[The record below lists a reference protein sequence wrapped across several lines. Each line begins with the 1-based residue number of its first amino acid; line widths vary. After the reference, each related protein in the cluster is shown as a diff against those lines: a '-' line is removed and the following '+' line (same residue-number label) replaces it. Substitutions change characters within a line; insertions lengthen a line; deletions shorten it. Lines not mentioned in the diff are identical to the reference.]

1 MINSKI
7 QKIINNKKT
16 LTCAQ
21 DCIEKKLYGIRKG
34 SKKYKEKKF
43 LAIYQYVREYETLS
57 ETKLNNYWTFPA
69 ISPSTIDWLNNY
81 CHSKLTTRYKRIVKK
96 KSEKLGSQIHFNV
109 PILYRKAISSRVLE
123 FMNAEIFNNLDV
135 CIDYAFQESNILPKN
150 SRFQKLIDS
159 YSMLIFDTNV
169 DTNVNTNTNTSTNSE
184 IQIMKLNSD
193 EYDSEMVRYS
203 EYEKCSETDS
213 IINTIAHNNSTI
225 IAEDSANTSSDNME
239 LQNNTEYDS
248 NGNMI
253 IEGSIQKSLRLT
265 RLKIKLEK
273 IKIKKITKAT
283 ELERIKRSNIEKKI
297 KYVREKNK
305 MRKNKYLNS

>member
-7 QKIINNKKT
+7 QKIINNKKS

-57 ETKLNNYWTFPA
+57 DTKLNNYWTFPL
-69 ISPSTIDWLNNY
+69 ISQSTIDWLNNY
-81 CHSKLTTRYKRIVKK
+81 CHSKLTIRYKRIVKK

-123 FMNAEIFNNLDV
+123 LMNAEIFNNLDM
-135 CIDYAFQESNILPKN
+135 CIDYTFQESNILPKN
-150 SRFQKLIDS
+150 SHFQKLIDS
-159 YSMLIFDTNV
+159 YSILIFDTN
-169 DTNVNTNTNTSTNSE
+169 TNTNSE
-184 IQIMKLNSD
+184 IQMMKLNSD

-203 EYEKCSETDS
+203 EYEECSETDS
-213 IINTIAHNNSTI
+213 MIHTMVRNNSTI
-225 IAEDSANTSSDNME
+225 IAEDSVNTSSDNTSN
-239 LQNNTEYDS
+239 LSLVDTEYDS

-273 IKIKKITKAT
+273 IKIKKITRAT
-283 ELERIKRSNIEKKI
+283 ELERIKQSNIEKKI
-297 KYVREKNK
+297 KYAREKNK
-305 MRKNKYLNS
+305 INKYKYIDH